1 MMKMNVTVDAPSLQT
16 SLFIV
21 TINKFIV
28 TFDIFIVTIYIP
40 TDLIFSFI
48 TENLLPKYND
58 FWGYITT
65 YAHHRHKLRY
75 IIYNDF
81 GAIPLHM
88 PTHVGLQKL
97 MIS

>member
-40 TDLIFSFI
+40 TDLIFIFI

-58 FWGYITT
+58 F
-65 YAHHRHKLRY
+65 R
-75 IIYNDF
+75 
-81 GAIPLHM
+81 AI
-88 PTHVGLQKL
+88 
-97 MIS
+97 

>member
-1 MMKMNVTVDAPSLQT
+1 MMKMNVTVNAPSLQT

-48 TENLLPKYND
+48 TENFAPK
-58 FWGYITT
+58 I
-65 YAHHRHKLRY
+65 
-75 IIYNDF
+75 
-81 GAIPLHM
+81 
-88 PTHVGLQKL
+88 
-97 MIS
+97 